1 MFVITKDHIGDFPAV
16 GVVGPRSALNAV
28 ECSREDLK
36 SDVAEKTIKAKGQ
49 RFKMYDDDGELYYE
63 GYFLSH
69 SEESDEFEPLTCF
82 GAPNAGAT
90 EIRYKNPKTN
100 KFETL

>member
-1 MFVITKDHIGDFPAV
+1 MFVITKDHIGNVSAV
-16 GVVGPRSALNAV
+16 GIVGPRSALNAV
-28 ECSREDLK
+28 EC
-36 SDVAEKTIKAKGQ
+36 DVAEKTIKTKGQ